1 MRPGIFDIENWRE
14 IGATLARNKTRTFL
28 TAFGIFWGTTMLA
41 LLWGG
46 SNGFEGI
53 MRRNFSG
60 VATNLGVLFS
70 EQRSISYK
78 GFNKGTRWS
87 MTNEDIDAI
96 LQVAP
101 AIEYSSAICSQYV
114 YGSYESKTTAGSV
127 IGVED
132 DYSKIMTIN
141 IIDGRFLNASDMAD
155 GRKAVAIGK
164 NRAAELFGD
173 ESPIGKYVKIY
184 GIYFQCVGV
193 VAQIGDASIGGRI
206 EESFIVPMRTFQNTI
221 KHSNN
226 IDFLVYTAPQGSSP
240 MDNEDAIRRVLSL
253 RHYIHPD
260 DKNAVSFWDVT
271 EQFKAMDTVFIGIS
285 ILALFV
291 GLGSLLAG
299 VIGVG
304 NIMWIVVKERTH
316 EFGIRRA
323 IGAKPSDI
331 TIQVLSESI
340 LLTLVAGAAGVSF
353 ATIVLGILDQ
363 ATIDPLLGKAG
374 FCLPFSA
381 AIGIVVTFF
390 ILGTAAGTLPA
401 IKAMSIRPIEAI
413 RDK

>member
-60 VATNLGVLFS
+60 IATNLGVLFS
-70 EQRSISYK
+70 EQRTISYK

-87 MTNEDIDAI
+87 ITNDDIDAI

-132 DYSKIMTIN
+132 DYSKIMTVNLIE
-141 IIDGRFLNASDMAD
+141 GRFLNASDMAD
-155 GRKAVAIGK
+155 GRKVVAIGK

-173 ESPIGKYVKIY
+173 ESPVGKYVKIY

-193 VAQIGDASIGGRI
+193 VAQLGEASIGNRI
-206 EESFIVPMRTFQNTI
+206 EDSFIVPMRTFQNTI
-221 KHSNN
+221 NHSNN
-226 IDFLVYTAPQGSSP
+226 IGFLVYTAPQGSSP
-240 MDNEDAIRRVLSL
+240 MDNEEAIRRVLCL

-260 DKNAVSFWDVT
+260 DENAISFWDVT
-271 EQFKAMDTVFIGIS
+271 EQFRSIDVVFMGIS

-340 LLTLVAGAAGVSF
+340 LLTLVAGSVGVSF
-353 ATIVLGILDQ
+353 ATIILGILDQ
-363 ATIDPLLGKAG
+363 ATLDPLLGKAG
-374 FCLPFSA
+374 FSLSFSV

-390 ILGTAAGTLPA
+390 ILGTIAGTLPA
-401 IKAMSIRPIEAI
+401 IKAMSIKPIEAI

>member
-60 VATNLGVLFS
+60 IATNLGVLFS
-70 EQRSISYK
+70 GQRTISYK
-78 GFNKGTRWS
+78 GFNKGTSWS

-96 LQVAP
+96 RQVAP
-101 AIEYSSAICSQYV
+101 AIEYSSAICSRYV
-114 YGSYESKTTAGSV
+114 YGAYESKTTAGSV

-132 DYSKIMTIN
+132 DYSKIMTVNLIE
-141 IIDGRFLNASDMAD
+141 GRFLNASDMAD
-155 GRKAVAIGK
+155 GRKVVAIGK

-173 ESPIGKYVKIY
+173 ESPVGKYVKIY

-193 VAQIGDASIGGRI
+193 VAQLGEASIGNRI
-206 EESFIVPMRTFQNTI
+206 EDSFIVPMRTFQNTI
-221 KHSNN
+221 NHSNN
-226 IDFLVYTAPQGSSP
+226 IGFLVYTAPQDSSP
-240 MDNEDAIRRVLSL
+240 MDNEEAIRRVLCL

-260 DKNAVSFWDVT
+260 DENAISFWDVT
-271 EQFKAMDTVFIGIS
+271 EQFRSIDVVFLGIS

-340 LLTLVAGAAGVSF
+340 LLTLVAGSVGVSF
-353 ATIVLGILDQ
+353 ATIILGILDQ
-363 ATIDPLLGKAG
+363 ATLDPLLGKAG
-374 FCLPFSA
+374 FSLSFSV
-381 AIGIVVTFF
+381 AISIVVTFF
-390 ILGTAAGTLPA
+390 ILGTIAGTLPA
-401 IKAMSIRPIEAI
+401 MKAMSIKPIEAI